1 MTLGRDSKGK
11 YKVKFHTEQANEIL
25 TASLEKTEKT
35 TTKELVP

>member
-11 YKVKFHTEQANEIL
+11 YKVGFHIEQANDIDSQL
-25 TASLEKTEKT
+25 GKTEKT